1 MTDRIQ
7 TLDMLRGVA
16 ILGLPLMN
24 MVAFA
29 MPTAAYFNPTV
40 FDGSSALN
48 HFIYTLF
55 NIFANQKFMGLFSLL
70 FGAGIILLAERRK
83 ALGKGTVSGHYSRM
97 LWLFILGA
105 LHFWFLWAGDILTLY
120 AVIACLV
127 FPMYKSSTKFLFI
140 ITFISLSLSIFLS
153 SNSYVTSVALGSAGK
168 AEVLQEFDPT
178 DDYLLKLKEQKLSSS
193 YNVNM
198 LEYRS
203 LILQGFAEGTDENMQ
218 ENQAND
224 QLALSNVL
232 KVFGLMTLGMLL
244 YRAGFLTGKRSHTE
258 YQLMAQ
264 FGLIIGM
271 SFTLAGLFWNYSN
284 NWDPEAFF
292 KYGIMLSS
300 IGSIAMT
307 IAYVALI
314 VLAKRSDF
322 FGKFASHIEN
332 VGKMALTNYL
342 MQSFIC
348 IVIFYGFAL
357 GLYGSLTR
365 LGLIPI
371 IILVCVFQIYFSK
384 YWLSLFAQGPFEWI
398 LRTLSNFQIQ
408 ALRKQSSDES
418 A

>member
-1 MTDRIQ
+1 MTSRIQ
-7 TLDMLRGVA
+7 TLDMLRGIA

-29 MPTAAYFNPTV
+29 MPTAAYFNPNV
-40 FDGSSALN
+40 FDGSSSLN
-48 HFIYTLF
+48 HFIYSLF
-55 NIFANQKFMGLFSLL
+55 NIFANQKFLGLFSLL

-83 ALGKGTVSGHYSRM
+83 ALGKGTVLAHYTRM
-97 LWLFILGA
+97 FWLFIFGA

-140 ITFISLSLSIFLS
+140 ITFISLSLSVFLS
-153 SNSYVTSVALGSAGK
+153 SNSYVTSVALGPAGK
-168 AEVLQEFDPT
+168 AEILQEFAPT
-178 DDYLLKLKEQKLSSS
+178 EEHLRKLKEQKLSSS
-193 YNVNM
+193 YNTNM

-203 LILQGFAEGTDENMQ
+203 LFLQGFEEDIAVDTEENS
-218 ENQAND
+218 AND
-224 QLALSNVL
+224 QLALSNIL

-244 YRAGFLTGKRSHTE
+244 YRTGFLTGKRSHTE

-284 NWDPEAFF
+284 NWEAQAFF

-314 VLAKRSDF
+314 VLAKKKDF
-322 FGKFASHIEN
+322 FGKFASLIEN
-332 VGKMALTNYL
+332 VGRMALTNYL

-348 IVIFYGFAL
+348 IFIFYGFAL

-371 IILVCVFQIYFSK
+371 IIVMCALQIYFSK
-384 YWLSLFAQGPFEWI
+384 YWLSLFVQGPFEWL
-398 LRTLSNFQIQ
+398 LRTLSNFRIQ
-408 ALRKQSSDES
+408 TLRKHAED
-418 A
+418 